1 LRLLYLQHPWFK
13 LWNLRRH
20 LKHGFGRLFFR
31 KTFHL
36 QKTNHQILGFQVFV
50 MGSVPF
56 WIDPK
61 SGPKSCGASGLP
73 RPRATLTPRPR
84 CGKPFRKPLRTW
96 KIPKGPNFHGGTMGN
111 YGKREGVHVFFGLIS
126 LMFNVFN
133 CQIRLS
139 GGISTS
145 RCADSEDLFSMKSVI
160 VFEV

>member
-111 YGKREGVHVFFGLIS
+111 YGKR
-126 LMFNVFN
+126 
-133 CQIRLS
+133 
-139 GGISTS
+139 
-145 RCADSEDLFSMKSVI
+145 
-160 VFEV
+160 